1 MSFTLEERPSDST
14 FVQAIWRH
22 QSERSES
29 FISTAGTH
37 WEMVVMRH
45 KGQTTL
51 TVRGPETKATPADV
65 PADAEGLGIT
75 FKLGT
80 FLPDFPPGGLLDRQ
94 DVNLPA
100 GTGKF
105 FWLSGTIW
113 EFPTYENADTFV
125 DRLVRAELLVRDPLV
140 EDVVRAV
147 DSLLPVPLDLS
158 PRALQYRF
166 QRATGLTRK
175 AVQQIQRAWQATAL
189 LEQGH
194 PILETAYQLGY
205 FDQAHLTNS
214 LRRYMGQTPAQ
225 TSQALQPEVLR
236 FFPRLRPFIDVC

>member
-1 MSFTLEERPSDST
+1 MPFILEERPSDSS
-14 FVQAIWRH
+14 FVQAVWRNE
-22 QSERSES
+22 SEHSES

-37 WEMVVMRH
+37 WEMVWMRH
-45 KGQTTL
+45 KGQSIF
-51 TVRGPETKATPADV
+51 TVRGPETKATPAAL
-65 PADAEGLGIT
+65 PADAEWLGIT

-80 FLPDFPPGGLLDRQ
+80 YLPDFPPGGLLDRQ
-94 DVNLPA
+94 DLNLPA
-100 GTGKF
+100 AGKS
-105 FWLSGTIW
+105 FWLGGSTW
-113 EFPTYENADTFV
+113 EIPTYENANTFV
-125 DRLVRAELLVRDPLV
+125 SRLVRAELLVRDPLV
-140 EDVVRAV
+140 EDVLQ
-147 DSLLPVPLDLS
+147 DYPLDLS

-189 LEQGH
+189 LEQGC

-225 TSQALQPEVLR
+225 ISQALEPEPLR
-236 FFPRLRPFIDVC
+236 FFPRLRSLLVVS

>member
-1 MSFTLEERPSDST
+1 MPFILEERPSDSS
-14 FVQAIWRH
+14 FVQAIWH
-22 QSERSES
+22 NQSERAES

-37 WEMVVMRH
+37 WEMVLMRYQ
-45 KGQTTL
+45 GRSTL
-51 TVRGPETKATPADV
+51 TVRGPETKATPAEV
-65 PADAEGLGIT
+65 PAEAEWLGIT

-80 FLPDFPPGGLLDRQ
+80 FLPDFPPGNLLDRE
-94 DVNLPA
+94 DVNLPEA
-100 GTGKF
+100 GGKS
-105 FWLSGTIW
+105 FWLGGSTW

-140 EDVVRAV
+140 QDVLQDA
-147 DSLLPVPLDLS
+147 PLDLS

-189 LEQGH
+189 LEQGT
-194 PILETAYQLGY
+194 PILEAAYQLGY

-225 TSQALQPEVLR
+225 ISQAAQPESLR
-236 FFPRLRPFIDVC
+236 FFPRLRPLLVVS

>member
-1 MSFTLEERPSDST
+1 MPFILEERPSDSS
-14 FVQAIWRH
+14 FVQAVWH
-22 QSERSES
+22 NQSERAES

-37 WEMVVMRH
+37 WEMVMMRYQ
-45 KGQTTL
+45 GRSTL

-65 PADAEGLGIT
+65 PADAEWLGIT

-80 FLPDFPPGGLLDRQ
+80 FLPDFPPGSLLDRE
-94 DVNLPA
+94 DMNLPET
-100 GTGKF
+100 TGRS
-105 FWLSGTIW
+105 FWLGGSTW

-140 EDVVRAV
+140 EDALHAV
-147 DSLLPVPLDLS
+147 DSPLRHPLDLS

-175 AVQQIQRAWQATAL
+175 AVQQIQRAWQAAAL
-189 LEQGH
+189 LEQGT
-194 PILETAYQLGY
+194 PIVEATYQLGY

-214 LRRYMGQTPAQ
+214 LRRYIGQTPAQ
-225 TSQALQPEVLR
+225 ISQALEPEPLR
-236 FFPRLRPFIDVC
+236 FFPRLRPCMEVC

>member
-1 MSFTLEERPSDST
+1 MFFTLEERPSDSS

-22 QSERSES
+22 ESERSES

-37 WEMVVMRH
+37 WEMVMMRH

-51 TVRGPETKATPADV
+51 TVRGPETKATPANV
-65 PADAEGLGIT
+65 PADAEWLGIT

-94 DVNLPA
+94 DVNLSA
-100 GTGKF
+100 GTGKS
-105 FWLSGTIW
+105 FWLSGTTW

-140 EDVVRAV
+140 EHAMHEG
-147 DSLLPVPLDLS
+147 PLDLS

-189 LEQGH
+189 LEQGY
-194 PILETAYQLGY
+194 PILDTAYQLGY

-225 TSQALQPEVLR
+225 ISQSIQPEPLR

>member
-1 MSFTLEERPSDST
+1 MFFTLEERPSDSS

-29 FISTAGTH
+29 FISTAGIH
-37 WEMVVMRH
+37 WEMVWMRH
-45 KGQTTL
+45 KGRSTL

-65 PADAEGLGIT
+65 PADAEWLGIT

-80 FLPDFPPGGLLDRQ
+80 FLPDFLPGSLLNRL
-94 DVNLPA
+94 DVNLPESN
-100 GTGKF
+100 GKS
-105 FWLSGTIW
+105 FWLCGSMW
-113 EFPTYENADTFV
+113 EFPTYENADIFV
-125 DRLVRAELLVRDPLV
+125 DRLVRAELLMRDPLV
-140 EDVVRAV
+140 EDVLHEA
-147 DSLLPVPLDLS
+147 PLDLS

-189 LEQGH
+189 LEQGC

-214 LRRYMGQTPAQ
+214 LRRYIGQTPVQ
-225 TSQALQPEVLR
+225 ISQALQPEVLR
-236 FFPRLRPFIDVC
+236 FFPRLRPFIEVC

>member
-1 MSFTLEERPSDST
+1 MGDGLDET
-14 FVQAIWRH
+14 Q
-22 QSERSES
+22 
-29 FISTAGTH
+29 
-37 WEMVVMRH
+37 
-45 KGQTTL
+45 GQTTL
-51 TVRGPETKATPADV
+51 TVRGPETRATPADF
-65 PADAEGLGIT
+65 PAEAEWLGIT

-80 FLPDFPPGGLLDRQ
+80 FMPDFLPGGLLDRQ

-100 GTGKF
+100 GTGKS
-105 FWLSGTIW
+105 FWLSGATW

-125 DRLVRAELLVRDPLV
+125 DYLVRAELLVCDPLV
-140 EDVVRAV
+140 EAAMRAA
-147 DSLLPVPLDLS
+147 PLDLS

-189 LEQGH
+189 LEQGR
-194 PILETAYQLGY
+194 PILDTAYQLGY

-225 TSQALQPEVLR
+225 ISQSIQPEPLR